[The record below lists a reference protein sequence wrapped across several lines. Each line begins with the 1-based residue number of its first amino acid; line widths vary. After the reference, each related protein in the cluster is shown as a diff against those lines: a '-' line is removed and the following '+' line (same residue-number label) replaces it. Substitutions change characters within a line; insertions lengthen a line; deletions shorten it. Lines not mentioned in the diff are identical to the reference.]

1 MKKRISDY
9 LFDVSKYVLAGVF
22 IAPLFNANVCDGGAF
37 WSSAVFAV
45 IALLVSLFFSKQK
58 KGGMNKHNNTPP
70 ETALTT
76 KTIVLIRIIT
86 IRITHLKPKRNNF
99 LPQ

>member
-22 IAPLFNANVCDGGAF
+22 IAPLFNANVCDEGAF
-37 WSSAVFAV
+37 WLAAVFAV

-58 KGGMNKHNNTPP
+58 KGGMNKHNNNRPNNKNNRPNKNNNNKNNTPQ
-70 ETALTT
+70 T
-76 KTIVLIRIIT
+76 KA
-86 IRITHLKPKRNNF
+86 
-99 LPQ
+99 

>member
-22 IAPLFNANVCDGGAF
+22 IAPLFNANVCDEGAF
-37 WSSAVFAV
+37 WLAAVFAV

-58 KGGMNKHNNTPP
+58 KGGMNKHNNNRPNNKNNRP
-70 ETALTT
+70 NKNNNNKNNAPQT
-76 KTIVLIRIIT
+76 KA
-86 IRITHLKPKRNNF
+86 
-99 LPQ
+99 

>member
-58 KGGMNKHNNTPP
+58 KGGMNKHNNNRPNNKNNRP
-70 ETALTT
+70 NKNNNNKNNAPQT
-76 KTIVLIRIIT
+76 KA
-86 IRITHLKPKRNNF
+86 
-99 LPQ
+99 

>member
-37 WSSAVFAV
+37 WLATVFAV

-58 KGGMNKHNNTPP
+58 KGGMNKHNNNRPNNKNNRP
-70 ETALTT
+70 NKNNNNKNNALQA
-76 KTIVLIRIIT
+76 KA
-86 IRITHLKPKRNNF
+86 
-99 LPQ
+99 

>member
-22 IAPLFNANVCDGGAF
+22 IAPLFDTNVCDGGAF
-37 WSSAVFAV
+37 WLAAVFAV

-58 KGGMNKHNNTPP
+58 KGGMNKHTT
-70 ETALTT
+70 TALTT
-76 KTIVLIRIIT
+76 KTIVLTKITT

-99 LPQ
+99 LAR

>member
-22 IAPLFNANVCDGGAF
+22 IAPLFNANACDGGAF
-37 WSSAVFAV
+37 WLAAVFAV

-58 KGGMNKHNNTPP
+58 KGGMNKHNNNRP
-70 ETALTT
+70 
-76 KTIVLIRIIT
+76 
-86 IRITHLKPKRNNF
+86 NNKNNRPNKNNNNKNNA
-99 LPQ
+99 PQAKA

>member
-37 WSSAVFAV
+37 WLVAVFAV

-58 KGGMNKHNNTPP
+58 KGGMNKHNNNRPNNKNNRP
-70 ETALTT
+70 NKNNNNKNNAPQT
-76 KTIVLIRIIT
+76 KA
-86 IRITHLKPKRNNF
+86 
-99 LPQ
+99 

>member
-37 WSSAVFAV
+37 WLATVFAV
-45 IALLVSLFFSKQK
+45 IALLVSLFFS
-58 KGGMNKHNNTPP
+58 
-70 ETALTT
+70 
-76 KTIVLIRIIT
+76 
-86 IRITHLKPKRNNF
+86 
-99 LPQ
+99 

>member
-22 IAPLFNANVCDGGAF
+22 IAPLFNANVYDGGAF
-37 WSSAVFAV
+37 WLAAVFAV

-58 KGGMNKHNNTPP
+58 KGGMNKHNNNRP
-70 ETALTT
+70 
-76 KTIVLIRIIT
+76 
-86 IRITHLKPKRNNF
+86 NNKNNRPNKNNNNKNNA
-99 LPQ
+99 PQAKA

>member
-9 LFDVSKYVLAGVF
+9 LFDVSKYVLAAVF

-58 KGGMNKHNNTPP
+58 KGGMNKHNNNRPNNKNNRP
-70 ETALTT
+70 NKNNNNKNNAPQT
-76 KTIVLIRIIT
+76 KA
-86 IRITHLKPKRNNF
+86 
-99 LPQ
+99 

>member
-22 IAPLFNANVCDGGAF
+22 IAPLLNANVCDGGAF
-37 WSSAVFAV
+37 WLAAVFAV

-58 KGGMNKHNNTPP
+58 KGGMNKHNNNRPNNKNNRP
-70 ETALTT
+70 NKNNNNKNNAPQT
-76 KTIVLIRIIT
+76 KA
-86 IRITHLKPKRNNF
+86 
-99 LPQ
+99 

>member
-22 IAPLFNANVCDGGAF
+22 IAPLFSANVCDGGAF
-37 WSSAVFAV
+37 WLAAVFAV

-58 KGGMNKHNNTPP
+58 KGGMNKHNNNRPNNKNNRP
-70 ETALTT
+70 NKNNNNKNNAPQT
-76 KTIVLIRIIT
+76 KA
-86 IRITHLKPKRNNF
+86 
-99 LPQ
+99 

>member
-37 WSSAVFAV
+37 WLAAVFAV

-58 KGGMNKHNNTPP
+58 KGGMNKHNNNRP
-70 ETALTT
+70 
-76 KTIVLIRIIT
+76 
-86 IRITHLKPKRNNF
+86 NNKNTRPNKNNNNKNNA
-99 LPQ
+99 PQAKA

>member
-22 IAPLFNANVCDGGAF
+22 IAPLFNANACDGGAF
-37 WSSAVFAV
+37 WLAAVFAV

-58 KGGMNKHNNTPP
+58 KGGMNKHNNNRPNNKNNRP
-70 ETALTT
+70 NKNNNNKNNAPQT
-76 KTIVLIRIIT
+76 KA
-86 IRITHLKPKRNNF
+86 
-99 LPQ
+99 